1 MVDVARARKL
11 AVRIREIVST
21 TLEMQ
26 VKDPRL
32 GMVTITD
39 AKVTPDLREAT
50 LYYTVFGD
58 DVARQESAMALESA
72 KGVLRSTV
80 GKQTGVRY
88 TPSLTFVAD
97 VVPETTGR
105 LEALLAEARAA
116 DARVQEI
123 ASSAA
128 PAGEADPYRTPRVV
142 LEDDLDDDED
152 EGLDGLSGRDDQVD
166 RQTDG
171 TAGARA

>member
-11 AVRIREIVST
+11 AVRIREVVAA
-21 TLEMQ
+21 TLETQ

-39 AKVTPDLREAT
+39 ATLTPDLREAT
-50 LYYTVFGD
+50 LYYTVYGD
-58 DVARQESAMALESA
+58 ATARTESAAALESA

-80 GKQTGVRY
+80 GRQTGVRY
-88 TPSLTFVAD
+88 TPSLAFIMD
-97 VVPETTGR
+97 EIPETADR
-105 LEALLAEARAA
+105 IEALLAQARAE

-128 PAGEADPYRTPRVV
+128 PAGEADPYRQPRS
-142 LEDDLDDDED
+142 DDPDHDDDHPDLDPDRHEDED
-152 EGLDGLSGRDDQVD
+152 E
-166 RQTDG
+166 TPDG
-171 TAGARA
+171 TA

>member
-21 TLEMQ
+21 TLEQQ

-39 AKVTPDLREAT
+39 AKLTPDLREAT
-50 LYYTVFGD
+50 LYYTVYGD
-58 DVARQESAMALESA
+58 DTARADSAAALESA

-97 VVPETTGR
+97 AVPETASR
-105 LEALLAEARAA
+105 IDDLLAAAREQ

-128 PAGEADPYRTPRVV
+128 PAGEADPYKAPRVDLADD
-142 LEDDLDDDED
+142 LEDDED
-152 EGLDGLSGRDDQVD
+152 
-166 RQTDG
+166 
-171 TAGARA
+171 A

>member
-11 AVRIREIVST
+11 AVRIREVVSM

-50 LYYTVFGD
+50 LYYTVYGGD
-58 DVARQESAMALESA
+58 QERADSAAALESA
-72 KGVLRSTV
+72 KGVLRSQV
-80 GKQTGVRY
+80 GRQTGVRY

-97 VVPETTGR
+97 VVPETAGR
-105 LEALLAEARAA
+105 LEELLAKARLE
-116 DARVQEI
+116 DARVHEM
-123 ASSAA
+123 AERAK
-128 PAGEADPYRTPRVV
+128 PAGDPDPYRAPRVA
-142 LEDDLDDDED
+142 LDGDDEP
-152 EGLDGLSGRDDQVD
+152 DG
-166 RQTDG
+166 DG
-171 TAGARA
+171 

>member
-1 MVDVARARKL
+1 VVDVARARKL
-11 AVRIREIVST
+11 AVRIREIVAA
-21 TLEMQ
+21 TLETQ

-50 LYYTVFGD
+50 LYYTVYGD
-58 DVARQESAMALESA
+58 EVARADSAAALESA

-97 VVPETTGR
+97 VIPETTGR
-105 LEALLAEARAA
+105 IEDLLAAARAE
-116 DARVQEI
+116 DARVQEL
-123 ASSAA
+123 ASTAA
-128 PAGEADPYRTPRVV
+128 PAGEVDPYRAPRVS
-142 LEDDLDDDED
+142 ED
-152 EGLDGLSGRDDQVD
+152 E
-166 RQTDG
+166 
-171 TAGARA
+171 AE

>member
-11 AVRIREIVST
+11 AVRIREVVAQ

-39 AKVTPDLREAT
+39 AKLTPDLREAT
-50 LYYTVFGD
+50 LYWTVYGD
-58 DVARQESAMALESA
+58 ATVRAESAAALESA

-80 GKQTGVRY
+80 GRQTGVRY

-97 VVPETTGR
+97 VVPETAGR
-105 LEALLAEARAA
+105 LEELLALAREQ

-123 ASSAA
+123 ATAA
-128 PAGEADPYRTPRVV
+128 EPAGDADPYRVPRVI
-142 LEDDLDDDED
+142 EDGADDVDGHRVQVRDEQ
-152 EGLDGLSGRDDQVD
+152 L
-166 RQTDG
+166 
-171 TAGARA
+171 

>member
-1 MVDVARARKL
+1 VVDVARARKL
-11 AVRIREIVST
+11 AVRIREVVAS
-21 TLEMQ
+21 TLELQ

-50 LYYTVFGD
+50 LYYTVLGD
-58 DVARQESAMALESA
+58 ESERAASAAALESA

-97 VVPETTGR
+97 AVPETAGR
-105 LEALLAEARAA
+105 IEDLLAQARAE
-116 DARVQEI
+116 DARVQEL
-123 ASSAA
+123 AAGAA
-128 PAGEADPYRTPRVV
+128 PAGDPDPYRAPRVD
-142 LEDDLDDDED
+142 EDDDEPLVD
-152 EGLDGLSGRDDQVD
+152 EDGRG
-166 RQTDG
+166 
-171 TAGARA
+171 